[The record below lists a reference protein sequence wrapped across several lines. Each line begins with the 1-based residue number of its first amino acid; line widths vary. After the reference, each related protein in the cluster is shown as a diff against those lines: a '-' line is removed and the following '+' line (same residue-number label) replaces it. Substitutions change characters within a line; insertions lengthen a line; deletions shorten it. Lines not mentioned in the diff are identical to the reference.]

1 MLNTL
6 SFDDTNNSFSKHQ
19 TPNPNDPSKPTYS
32 LPEYLNPYV
41 LTLLDKINNHPPPD
55 NLAQT
60 LAPFISFDINI
71 NQYIANPN
79 GLNMRILQKLDKLY
93 NAGRQTPL
101 NIYNRFVNSVLN
113 RSKSQ

>member
-19 TPNPNDPSKPTYS
+19 TPDPYDPSKTTYS

-41 LTLLDKINNHPPPD
+41 LTLLDKINEHPPQD

-60 LAPFISFDINI
+60 LAPFISFDTNV
-71 NQYIANPN
+71 NQYILT
-79 GLNMRILQKLDKLY
+79 GFLNIRILQKLDKLY

-101 NIYNRFVNSVLN
+101 NIYNRFQNVLN